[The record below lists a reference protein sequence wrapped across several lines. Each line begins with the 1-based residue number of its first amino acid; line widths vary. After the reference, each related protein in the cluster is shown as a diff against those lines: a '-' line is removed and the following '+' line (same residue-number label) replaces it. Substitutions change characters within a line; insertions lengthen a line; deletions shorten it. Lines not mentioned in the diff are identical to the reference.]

1 MDCCVKVVRTEGV
14 LTLFAGLG
22 ANAIRGVPGAGIQ
35 FAAYGFFMRVLL
47 DREF

>member
-1 MDCCVKVVRTEGV
+1 MIHCFTTVVRTEGIM
-14 LTLFAGLG
+14 TLFAGLG

-47 DREF
+47 DRE